1 MLALENV
8 NAFYGDSHILHGVS
22 LAVNEGEV
30 VCLLGRNGAGKTTT
44 ILTIMGYLKPRPG
57 RIVYRDRD
65 IAALPPYRVARLGFG
80 FVPQDRGIFP
90 SLTVRENLTV
100 FARGGGQGSNR
111 GSNKGRWTLERIFE
125 LFPNLR
131 ARERN
136 LGFQLSGGEQQM
148 LSIARALLLN
158 PSLLLLDE
166 PSEGLAPMIVQ
177 EIVEVLKTLKSEGLA
192 ILLVEQN
199 LRAALAVA
207 DRHHVMN
214 KGEICFT
221 GSSTELEGN
230 DFVLRN
236 YLSV

>member
-1 MLALENV
+1 MLDLDNV
-8 NAFYGDSHILHGVS
+8 NAYYGDSHILHGVS
-22 LAVNEGEV
+22 LAVKEGEV

-57 RIVYRDRD
+57 RILYRGRD
-65 IAALPPYRVARLGFG
+65 IAALPPYAVARLGFG
-80 FVPQDRGIFP
+80 FVPQERGIFP

-100 FARGGGQGSNR
+100 FARGTAG
-111 GSNKGRWTLERIFE
+111 GRWTLERILE
-125 LFPNLR
+125 LFPSLR

-148 LSIARALLLN
+148 LSIARALMLN
-158 PSLLLLDE
+158 PALLLLDE

-177 EIVEVLKTLKSEGLA
+177 GIVEVLKNLKREGLA

-199 LRAALAVA
+199 LRTALAVA

-221 GSSTELEGN
+221 GSSSELEGN
-230 DFVLRN
+230 EFVLRN

>member
-1 MLALENV
+1 MLNLENI
-8 NAFYGDSHILHGVS
+8 NAYYGDSHILHGVS
-22 LAVNEGEV
+22 FSVGQGEV

-44 ILTIMGYLKPRPG
+44 ILTIMGYLRPRPG
-57 RIVYRDRD
+57 RVVYNDRD
-65 IAALPPYRVARLGFG
+65 IGGLPPYAVARLGFG
-80 FVPQDRGIFP
+80 FVPQERGIFP
-90 SLTVRENLTV
+90 SLTVRENLTI
-100 FARGGGQGSNR
+100 FARTR
-111 GSNKGRWTLERIFE
+111 GRGYWTLQRIFE
-125 LFPNLR
+125 LFPVLQ

-148 LSIARALLLN
+148 LSIARALMLN
-158 PSLLLLDE
+158 PALLLLDE

-177 EIVEVLKTLKSEGLA
+177 QIIEVLARLKQEGLA

-199 LRAALAVA
+199 LPAAFAVG

-214 KGEICFT
+214 KGEICFS
-221 GSSTELEGN
+221 GSSEELRHN

>member
-1 MLALENV
+1 MLELENI
-8 NAFYGDSHILHGVS
+8 NAYYGDSHILHGVS
-22 LAVNEGEV
+22 FSVRPGEV

-44 ILTIMGYLKPRPG
+44 ILTVMGYLQPRPG
-57 RIVYRDRD
+57 RIRYNDRD
-65 IAALPPYRVARLGFG
+65 IAGLPPYAVARLGFG
-80 FVPQDRGIFP
+80 FVPQERGIFP

-100 FARGGGQGSNR
+100 FARSGAGKGNNR
-111 GSNKGRWTLERIFE
+111 SYWTLPRIFD
-125 LFPNLR
+125 LFPVLR

-148 LSIARALLLN
+148 LSIARALMLN
-158 PSLLLLDE
+158 PALLLLDE

-177 EIVEVLKTLKSEGLA
+177 QIVEVLARLKREGLA

-199 LRAALAVA
+199 LSAAIAVG

-221 GSSTELEGN
+221 GSSAELEGN
-230 DFVLRN
+230 EFVLRN

>member
-1 MLALENV
+1 MLDLDQVDAY
-8 NAFYGDSHILHGVS
+8 YGDSHILHGVS
-22 LAVNEGEV
+22 LTVRDGEV

-44 ILTIMGYLKPRPG
+44 IMTVMGYLHPRRG
-57 RIVYRDRD
+57 AIRYKGRD
-65 IAALPPYRVARLGFG
+65 IGALPPYAVAQLGFG
-80 FVPQDRGIFP
+80 FVPQERGIFK

-100 FARGGGQGSNR
+100 FARTR
-111 GSNKGRWTLERIFE
+111 GKSYWTLERIFA
-125 LFPNLR
+125 LFPNLQ

-148 LSIARALLLN
+148 LSIARALMLN

-166 PSEGLAPMIVQ
+166 PSEGLAPMIIQ
-177 EIVEVLKTLKSEGLA
+177 EIVAVLKRLKGEGLA

-214 KGEICFT
+214 KGAICFT
-221 GSSTELEGN
+221 GSTAELEGN
-230 DFVLRN
+230 EQVLHS

>member
-1 MLALENV
+1 MLDIENV
-8 NAFYGDSHILHGVS
+8 NAYYGDSHILHGVS
-22 LAVNEGEV
+22 LAVNEGEA

-57 RIVYRDRD
+57 RILYRGRD
-65 IAALPPYRVARLGFG
+65 IAALPPYAVARLGFG
-80 FVPQDRGIFP
+80 FVPQERGIFP

-100 FARGGGQGSNR
+100 
-111 GSNKGRWTLERIFE
+111 
-125 LFPNLR
+125 
-131 ARERN
+131 
-136 LGFQLSGGEQQM
+136 
-148 LSIARALLLN
+148 IARALMLN

-177 EIVEVLKTLKSEGLA
+177 DIIEVLRNLKREGLA

-199 LRAALAVA
+199 LRTALAVA

-221 GSSTELEGN
+221 GSSGELEGN

>member
-1 MLALENV
+1 MLDLDNV
-8 NAFYGDSHILHGVS
+8 NAYHGDSHILHGVS
-22 LAVNEGEV
+22 LPVREGEV

-57 RIVYRDRD
+57 RILFRGQD

-80 FVPQDRGIFP
+80 FVPQERGIFP

-100 FARGGGQGSNR
+100 FARAAGGNG
-111 GSNKGRWTLERIFE
+111 GRWTLERVFE
-125 LFPNLR
+125 LFPNLH

-148 LSIARALLLN
+148 LSIARALMLN
-158 PSLLLLDE
+158 PTLLLLDE

-177 EIVEVLKTLKSEGLA
+177 EIVGVLKNLKRQGLA

-199 LRAALAVA
+199 LHTALAVA
-207 DRHHVMN
+207 DRHYVMN
-214 KGEICFT
+214 KGEICFSGT
-221 GSSTELEGN
+221 SAELESN
-230 DFVLRN
+230 EDVLRN

>member
-1 MLALENV
+1 MLDLENI
-8 NAFYGDSHILHGVS
+8 NAYYGDSHILHGVS
-22 LAVNEGEV
+22 LSVKEGEV

-44 ILTIMGYLKPRPG
+44 ILTIMGYLKPRQG
-57 RIVYRDRD
+57 RIRYGGRD
-65 IAALPPYRVARLGFG
+65 IAALPPYAVARLGVG
-80 FVPQDRGIFP
+80 FVPQERGIFP
-90 SLTVRENLTV
+90 SLTVRENLIV
-100 FARGGGQGSNR
+100 FARAGGTGA
-111 GSNKGRWTLERIFE
+111 WTLGRIFD
-125 LFPNLR
+125 LFPVLR

-148 LSIARALLLN
+148 LSIARALMLN
-158 PSLLLLDE
+158 PTLLLLDE

-177 EIVEVLKTLKSEGLA
+177 EIIEVLKGLKREGLA

-199 LRAALAVA
+199 LRTAFALA

-221 GSSTELEGN
+221 GSSAELEN
-230 DFVLRN
+230 NEHVLRN

>member
-8 NAFYGDSHILHGVS
+8 NAYYGDSHILHGVS

-57 RIVYRDRD
+57 NIRYHDRD

-100 FARGGGQGSNR
+100 FARGGGQGINK
-111 GSNKGRWTLERIFE
+111 GSSKGRWTLQRIFE
-125 LFPNLR
+125 LFPNLH

-158 PSLLLLDE
+158 PTLLLLDE

-177 EIVEVLKTLKSEGLA
+177 EIIGVLKTLKREGLA

-221 GSSTELEGN
+221 GSSAELEGN

-236 YLSV
+236 YLSL

>member
-1 MLALENV
+1 MLDLDRVDAY
-8 NAFYGDSHILHGVS
+8 YGDSHILHGVS
-22 LAVNEGEV
+22 FTVRDGEV

-44 ILTIMGYLKPRPG
+44 IMTVMGYLHPRHG
-57 RIVYRDRD
+57 AIRYNGRD
-65 IAALPPYRVARLGFG
+65 IGALSPYTIARLGFG
-80 FVPQDRGIFP
+80 LVPQERGIFP

-100 FARGGGQGSNR
+100 FARGGR
-111 GSNKGRWTLERIFE
+111 GNYWTLRRIFA
-125 LFPNLR
+125 LFPSLQ

-148 LSIARALLLN
+148 LSIARALMLN
-158 PSLLLLDE
+158 PALLLLDE
-166 PSEGLAPMIVQ
+166 PSEGLAPIIVQ
-177 EIVEVLKTLKSEGLA
+177 EIVQVLHRLKGEGLA

-199 LRAALAVA
+199 LRVALALA

-221 GSSTELEGN
+221 GSTAELEGN
-230 DFVLRN
+230 EFVLRN

>member
-1 MLALENV
+1 MLDLENV
-8 NAFYGDSHILHGVS
+8 HAYYGDSHVLHGVS
-22 LAVNEGEV
+22 LSVRQGEV
-30 VCLLGRNGAGKTTT
+30 VCMLGRNGAGKTTT
-44 ILTIMGYLKPRPG
+44 ILTVMGYLQPRPG
-57 RIVYRDRD
+57 TIRYNGRD
-65 IAALPPYRVARLGFG
+65 IAAMSPFAVARLGFG
-80 FVPQDRGIFP
+80 FVPQERGIFP
-90 SLTVRENLTV
+90 SLSVQENLTT
-100 FARGGGQGSNR
+100 FARAGGTGY
-111 GSNKGRWTLERIFE
+111 WTLERIFD

-148 LSIARALLLN
+148 LSIARALMLN
-158 PSLLLLDE
+158 PTLLLLDE

-177 EIVEVLKTLKSEGLA
+177 EIVKVLARLKQEGLA

-199 LRAALAVA
+199 LRTAFALG

-221 GSSTELEGN
+221 GTSAELERN
-230 DFVLRN
+230 DFILRN